1 MGKLIEGFWDC
12 KYCGNK
18 RIRGSIRECPN
29 CGKARDNSTK
39 FYLDASER
47 NYVSE
52 EKAAKIN
59 KNPDWVCNYCNQLN
73 SDDDD
78 ICVSCGA
85 PRTSENLNYFENQK
99 RNEEKNRKNVQSI
112 KEKSNSS
119 SSKKTN
125 TEDSLRSSSKKII
138 NSKILVEIF
147 YKLIS
152 FLLCVAFF
160 WGIAAG
166 IRGTISFFKPKEH
179 SLIVSELSW
188 KRSIDVERYQT
199 VKENDWFLP
208 QNGRLLYTRSEYSH
222 SEQVLD
228 HYESRTRSIK
238 KERISDYAIVDSD
251 PRDLGNGYFEETT
264 EKIPIYE
271 TYYETELY
279 DEPIFKSKKVYLTR
293 YYYEIDKWL
302 YERSVK
308 TSGINNSPYW
318 GKTNLSSDERE
329 SLKSETYT
337 VKGIDIDDNEKELSF
352 TISLEKWSTVQV
364 GQTLKVKISFWG
376 RGEIIE

>member
-147 YKLIS
+147 
-152 FLLCVAFF
+152 
-160 WGIAAG
+160 
-166 IRGTISFFKPKEH
+166 
-179 SLIVSELSW
+179 
-188 KRSIDVERYQT
+188 
-199 VKENDWFLP
+199 
-208 QNGRLLYTRSEYSH
+208 
-222 SEQVLD
+222 
-228 HYESRTRSIK
+228 
-238 KERISDYAIVDSD
+238 
-251 PRDLGNGYFEETT
+251 
-264 EKIPIYE
+264 
-271 TYYETELY
+271 
-279 DEPIFKSKKVYLTR
+279 
-293 YYYEIDKWL
+293 
-302 YERSVK
+302 
-308 TSGINNSPYW
+308 
-318 GKTNLSSDERE
+318 
-329 SLKSETYT
+329 
-337 VKGIDIDDNEKELSF
+337 
-352 TISLEKWSTVQV
+352 
-364 GQTLKVKISFWG
+364 
-376 RGEIIE
+376 